1 MTKKRSE
8 KTYEESFAELTV
20 VVERLQSGELP
31 LEETI
36 SLFERGVALSKECE
50 SYLEN
55 AGRRIEVLLGGSDGN
70 PVLEEYDEEED

>member
-1 MTKKRSE
+1 MTKKNQDR
-8 KTYEESFAELTV
+8 TYEQSFAELTA

-36 SLFERGVALSKECE
+36 TLFERGVALSKECE

-55 AGRRIEVLLGGSDGN
+55 AGRRVEVLLEDRDGN
-70 PVLEEYDEEED
+70 SGIEEFDDLED